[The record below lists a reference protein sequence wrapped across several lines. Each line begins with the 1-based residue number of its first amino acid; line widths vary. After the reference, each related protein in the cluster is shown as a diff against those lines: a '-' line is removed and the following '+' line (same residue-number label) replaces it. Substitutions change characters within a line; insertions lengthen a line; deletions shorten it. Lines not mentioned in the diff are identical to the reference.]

1 MKKLC
6 ILLALLL
13 PAFVLCACVDKP
25 QTQQLSAL
33 SVHDLQPDQAA
44 VIVKEGE
51 TFLVCTVT
59 LGRDTDASNG
69 EQLLQYLSDEGILSV
84 TWQQS
89 DYGKYLLSVGGAVA
103 DESKNQFIAIY
114 TSVEKDKGAWA
125 GVPSY
130 EADGVKL
137 VSAAVGISQL
147 TVEGGAV
154 LYFEVSSY

>member
-1 MKKLC
+1 MQRQGSFCLRTRPKGAFMKKFC

-33 SVHDLQPDQAA
+33 SVPDLQPDQAA

-59 LGRDTDASNG
+59 LGKDTDASDG

-89 DYGKYLLSVGGAVA
+89 DYGKYLLMGGRTLLRGGRRKAGVRRGGHKPTYRRGGSGAV
-103 DESKNQFIAIY
+103 F
-114 TSVEKDKGAWA
+114 
-125 GVPSY
+125 
-130 EADGVKL
+130 
-137 VSAAVGISQL
+137 
-147 TVEGGAV
+147 
-154 LYFEVSSY
+154 

>member
-33 SVHDLQPDQAA
+33 SVPDLQPDQAA

-59 LGRDTDASNG
+59 LGRDTDAN
-69 EQLLQYLSDEGILSV
+69 ICFR
-84 TWQQS
+84 W
-89 DYGKYLLSVGGAVA
+89 
-103 DESKNQFIAIY
+103 
-114 TSVEKDKGAWA
+114 
-125 GVPSY
+125 
-130 EADGVKL
+130 EAPLPTK
-137 VSAAVGISQL
+137 AKISL
-147 TVEGGAV
+147 
-154 LYFEVSSY
+154 